1 MELITSVIVSTLT
14 IGFTSVS
21 CFIYYY
27 YKHLKKQENY
37 IQNIFNILKTLHDII
52 FIILFYIYLCVTL
65 NHF

>member
-37 IQNIFNILKTLHDII
+37 IQNIFNNIVIEYVNVINEETRERSYNI
-52 FIILFYIYLCVTL
+52 V
-65 NHF
+65 